1 MNGQKGLLS
10 KLFGFG
16 TGYEIWKPNRLRHFV
31 KKNLK
36 KVIIM
41 YNAALK
47 LCYIIRPDFKR
58 LGVWLSDPIKNP
70 DHLQTNLLLTI

>member
-1 MNGQKGLLS
+1 MEAQPFETNG
-10 KLFGFG
+10 
-16 TGYEIWKPNRLRHFV
+16 RHFV